1 MRLTIDE
8 YAQRFQMSTAMVH
21 AKLHA
26 GRLEYVIENGTT
38 RIVVG
43 SEEAV
48 AVNAALV
55 ALYRHCREENLRL
68 RDKIERLE
76 TRIDGLIADK
86 ERMLAE
92 ERDRIEKIYRERDE
106 QFKKLVELAKTEPAP
121 SGDKTA
127 APAVPAAPATLPHIL
142 TLDAYFELRKIAQE
156 QAVTIRRRF
165 ARAYGNDIRILQQNG
180 EFLLDFDRF
189 DYSDLLVQ

>member
-8 YAQRFQMSTAMVH
+8 YAQRFQMSRAMVH

-127 APAVPAAPATLPHIL
+127 AHAVPATLPHIL
-142 TLDAYFELRKIAQE
+142 TLDAYFELREIAQE